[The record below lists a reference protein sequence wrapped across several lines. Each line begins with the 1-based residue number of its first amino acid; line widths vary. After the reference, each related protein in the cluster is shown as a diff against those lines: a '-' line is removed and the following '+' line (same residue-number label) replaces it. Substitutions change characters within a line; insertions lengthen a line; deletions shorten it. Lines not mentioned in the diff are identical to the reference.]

1 MTGTNPKTFF
11 KNLKTYLLN
20 ESSVTQ
26 KVPKS
31 TVKKQNH
38 QWLPGA
44 ELQEKQGKMGN
55 GTREH
60 SRVMRIFYIL
70 IKEPDSQVFIFIKKH
85 RLVHFIFV
93 YFCI

>member
-1 MTGTNPKTFF
+1 MTGMNPKTFF
-11 KNLKTYLLN
+11 FNLKTYLLN

-31 TVKKQNH
+31 MVKKQNH

-44 ELQEKQGKMGN
+44 GLQEKQGKMEN
-55 GTREH
+55 STREH

-70 IKEPDSQVFIFIKKH
+70 IKEPDSQVFIKKH